1 VTDAEWKE
9 LSAGKK
15 TFPFARK
22 PVGSGAF
29 AKGKGRSR
37 ASNRHLH
44 KIFDITTVSVYI
56 VVGDGCIGSAIN

>member
-1 VTDAEWKE
+1 MTGAEWKE
-9 LSAGKK
+9 PAAGKK

-22 PVGSGAF
+22 PAGSGAF

-44 KIFDITTVSVYI
+44 KIIDIAVVTVYI
-56 VVGDGCIGSAIN
+56 FAGGGLVDSAAT